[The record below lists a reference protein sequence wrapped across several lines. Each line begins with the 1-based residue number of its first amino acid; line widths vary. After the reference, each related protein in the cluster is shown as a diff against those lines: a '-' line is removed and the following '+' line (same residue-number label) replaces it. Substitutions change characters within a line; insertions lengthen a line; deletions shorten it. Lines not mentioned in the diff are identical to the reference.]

1 MVESMPSLSNLEIE
15 QTFELILFKKAKK
28 LLKINSINDLKN
40 LPSLDLHNDHHRSV
54 LKTVLLKLLNNKIL
68 NNEVQY
74 QELGFSDANDF
85 ANTFLS
91 NNRLIHLLNLLYL
104 LETDPPKFDINKGKE
119 FVEHCINISD
129 TLITFINTGKIS
141 SVPIFFMHFSVAVH
155 YFPDK
160 NNIDNQILSNFQELL
175 NKRTSEK
182 INNLI

>member
-40 LPSLDLHNDHHRSV
+40 LPSRDLDIDLHRKVMRTVV
-54 LKTVLLKLLNNKIL
+54 LKLINKKIVYS
-68 NNEVQY
+68 EVEY
-74 QELGFSDANDF
+74 QELGFSDSNEIE
-85 ANTFLS
+85 NTFSS
-91 NNRLIHLLNLLYL
+91 NKGLIYLLNLLYL

-129 TLITFINTGKIS
+129 TLITFIDTGKIS